1 MATNFRRRILGAT
14 SQHRSSIDRR
24 TMDKLCKQLD
34 RLIKSCQLPRMNLQ
48 TSPPC
53 LLDILP
59 DLQQILKQILA
70 HYNERFH
77 LLNDIDYF
85 RIFLD
90 NLMELSTK
98 TINCLKQAGQLIY
111 DEQSTYRK
119 DLIKFSLYF
128 SHNLAEMKA
137 LFPEGMYIGEKFRL
151 TKDEA
156 KEFWK
161 RNFAER

>member
-14 SQHRSSIDRR
+14 SQSRSIIDRR
-24 TMDKLCKQLD
+24 TIEKLGKQLD
-34 RLIKSCQLPRMNLQ
+34 RLIKHCQIPRMNSK

-59 DLQQILKQILA
+59 DLHQILKQILT
-70 HYNERFH
+70 YYEQRLH

-85 RIFLD
+85 RIFID

-98 TINCLKQAGQLIY
+98 TINCFKQAGQLIY
-111 DEQSTYRK
+111 DEQSNYRR

-128 SHNLAEMKA
+128 SHNLTEIKA
-137 LFPEGMYIGEKFRL
+137 LFQEGMYVGEKFRF

-156 KEFWK
+156 NQFWK
-161 RNFAER
+161 SHFSER